1 VEDKVHIDIVS
12 DVICP
17 WCFIGKRR
25 LARAIEQ
32 RPDVSA
38 SITWR
43 AFQLNPDMPDEG
55 MPREKYL
62 AAKFGTGAHAQRI
75 YTTITQAG
83 ASENISFAFDRIR
96 RTPSSRAAHRLI
108 RYATRGGN
116 ADPVVEALFS
126 AYFEQ
131 GRDIGH
137 RGTLSDIAA
146 EAGLPRGEVTEFLA
160 SEAALDEVLAEDRSA
175 RRLGISGVPCFI
187 VDGGYAISGAQEP
200 EFFFPLFDL
209 AQNKAVQPVE

>member
-1 VEDKVHIDIVS
+1 MHIDIVS

-25 LARAIEQ
+25 LGRALEARPELS
-32 RPDVSA
+32 PSV
-38 SITWR
+38 TWR

-55 MPREKYL
+55 MPREAYL
-62 AAKFGTGAHAQRI
+62 AAKFGSPGHAARI
-75 YTTITQAG
+75 YATISQAG
-83 ASENISFAFDRIR
+83 AGENIAFAFERIR

-108 RYATRGGN
+108 RFATLQGD
-116 ADPVVEALFS
+116 ADPVVEGLFS

-131 GRDIGH
+131 GRDIGNPA
-137 RGTLSDIAA
+137 TLADIAA
-146 EAGLPRGEVTEFLA
+146 EAGHERPAASRFLA
-160 SEAALDEVLAEDRSA
+160 GEEALDEVLTEDRSA

-209 AQNKAVQPVE
+209 AQNAAVQPVE

>member
-1 VEDKVHIDIVS
+1 MHIDIVS

-25 LARAIEQ
+25 LDRALDA
-32 RPDVSA
+32 RPDLAA

-55 MPREKYL
+55 MPRQAYL
-62 AAKFGTGAHAQRI
+62 AAKFGSPGHAARI
-75 YTTITQAG
+75 YATIAQAG
-83 ASENISFAFDRIR
+83 AGENIDFAFDRIR

-108 RYATRGGN
+108 RFATLQGD
-116 ADPVVEALFS
+116 ADPVVEGLFG

-131 GRDIGH
+131 GRDIGNPAI
-137 RGTLSDIAA
+137 LADIAA
-146 EAGLPRGEVTEFLA
+146 EAGHERQDAARFLA
-160 SEAALDEVLAEDRSA
+160 GAAALDEVLTEDRSA

-209 AQNKAVQPVE
+209 AQNAAPQPVE